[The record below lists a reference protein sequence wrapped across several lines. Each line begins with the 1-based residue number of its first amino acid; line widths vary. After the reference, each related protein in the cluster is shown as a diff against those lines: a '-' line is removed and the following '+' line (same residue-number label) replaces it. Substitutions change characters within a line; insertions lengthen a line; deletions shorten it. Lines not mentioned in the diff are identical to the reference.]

1 MNCDWVKSSLSLFLY
16 GELTFEEEEAV
27 HGHLESCEPC
37 RKALEREKALH
48 VVLDQATMEPPDRLL
63 SECRSALRER
73 IARERDERGWLNRLW
88 DWTGRPVSPAFLR
101 PAGALALVAVG
112 FFAARLIPPSS
123 QPAPVDRAP
132 RASQVRYLE
141 PDSSGGVRI
150 VFDETR
156 ERVLSGGLT
165 ELPIQRLVLE
175 AAQNPSDPGL
185 RLDSLDVLRPQGST
199 PAVRRAFLQA
209 IQSDPNAGVRLKA
222 MEGLR
227 PFGSDPEV
235 RSVLANVLLA
245 DENVGVR
252 AQAIDLL
259 VEHRDDDIVGVL
271 QQLVERERDGYIRER
286 CQRILEA
293 MNASPGA
300 F

>member
-1 MNCDWVKSSLSLFLY
+1 
-16 GELTFEEEEAV
+16 
-27 HGHLESCEPC
+27 
-37 RKALEREKALH
+37 
-48 VVLDQATMEPPDRLL
+48 
-63 SECRSALRER
+63 
-73 IARERDERGWLNRLW
+73 
-88 DWTGRPVSPAFLR
+88 
-101 PAGALALVAVG
+101 
-112 FFAARLIPPSS
+112 
-123 QPAPVDRAP
+123 
-132 RASQVRYLE
+132 VRYLE